1 MPDPHHPTTDGPDP
15 EPSPAPDPRPH
26 SGSDST
32 PGAAPDATHP
42 RAAAPG
48 APPPAEPP
56 PPATPHGA
64 RAAGEPAPLPP
75 FLGRPRA
82 GTRWK
87 VLAVVAAGGA
97 LGASARYGAGLLWP
111 TEPDAF
117 PWTTLGVNVVG
128 CALIGVFLVVLQEAW
143 QAPPLVR
150 PFVATGVL
158 GGFTTFSTYAV
169 DVERLVHDGEVAT
182 ALGYLAL
189 TPLAALT
196 AVWGAAAGTDRL
208 LAGRRAPA

>member
-1 MPDPHHPTTDGPDP
+1 M
-15 EPSPAPDPRPH
+15 
-26 SGSDST
+26 
-32 PGAAPDATHP
+32 
-42 RAAAPG
+42 
-48 APPPAEPP
+48 
-56 PPATPHGA
+56 
-64 RAAGEPAPLPP
+64 PP

-82 GTRWK
+82 GTRWR

-111 TEPDAF
+111 TAPDAF

-143 QAPPLVR
+143 QAPPLLR

-182 ALGYLAL
+182 ALAYLAL

-208 LAGRRAPA
+208 LAGRRVAA

>member
-1 MPDPHHPTTDGPDP
+1 M
-15 EPSPAPDPRPH
+15 
-26 SGSDST
+26 
-32 PGAAPDATHP
+32 
-42 RAAAPG
+42 
-48 APPPAEPP
+48 
-56 PPATPHGA
+56 
-64 RAAGEPAPLPP
+64 PP

-82 GTRWK
+82 GTRWR

-208 LAGRRAPA
+208 LAGRRVAA